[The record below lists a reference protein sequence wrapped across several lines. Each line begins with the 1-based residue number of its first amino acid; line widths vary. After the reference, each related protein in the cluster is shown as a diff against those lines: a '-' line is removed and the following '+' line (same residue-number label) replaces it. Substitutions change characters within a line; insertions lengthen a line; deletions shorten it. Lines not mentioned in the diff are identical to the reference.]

1 VQTLL
6 ALTSGLPP
14 PPLPATV
21 PGPIANLVR
30 RALEPAP
37 ANRFATA
44 AEMQQAI
51 EEAMVATKV
60 GTGTAAVAG
69 FLSGHLAE
77 RARTRKEMIRLGLQ
91 AAADREMY
99 ASLLCSSVQTMAT
112 GATSRAMGDGLLPQA
127 LGPSGDS
134 AVTGGTLGSAAMG
147 LVPRRIARNRTSI
160 RVAVAATLTGTAA
173 LATIAVRL
181 SVAQP
186 AAGANPA
193 GSAFVAPA
201 SQTGALPSESAAQN
215 GSLDE
220 VPNLAASPD
229 AQDAASVLRLAPA
242 ASAARA
248 AAPQSSPA
256 KGRSRKPRVDD
267 GF

>member
-147 LVPRRIARNRTSI
+147 LVPRRIARNRDVDPGGRRRDADRHGGARDDRGSTVRGATGGGCQPSRI
-160 RVAVAATLTGTAA
+160 GVRRSGFANRRPAFRIGSTKWVPRRSAQPCSVSGRARRRVGPSPGSRRVRSARRGPPVVAGEGT
-173 LATIAVRL
+173 
-181 SVAQP
+181 VAQ
-186 AAGANPA
+186 A
-193 GSAFVAPA
+193 
-201 SQTGALPSESAAQN
+201 E
-215 GSLDE
+215 
-220 VPNLAASPD
+220 
-229 AQDAASVLRLAPA
+229 
-242 ASAARA
+242 
-248 AAPQSSPA
+248 
-256 KGRSRKPRVDD
+256 GR
-267 GF
+267 